1 MTIPAPPAP
10 GESNW
15 GGKQN
20 ATDNAQTQ
28 AIADAKAALATL
40 AGSDTSRD
48 TLPEVNA
55 IIDALALVVGGKL
68 DKTEAAATYLDWR
81 GRTPRVLAADRDFGV
96 QPIAFWDPTQLTG
109 NDGDPVG
116 LLPDLSGNG
125 YGLGAGGALR
135 PTLVANA
142 LNGKPAL
149 RFSASQ
155 YLRTSKGLTNWGAR
169 PIAQPITMAALV
181 KFRSAGAN
189 AIRLI
194 MSSES
199 TIGMGAQQ
207 LVSSASG
214 YDRWLY
220 TFAAGAAVGGGP
232 SIVDDQWH
240 VVIAIVTPNSYTLM
254 VDGVV
259 TSPAVANTGTA
270 SLTGRIVLGGY
281 ATTPGALGLDG
292 DLGPALMLAGELT
305 LKQCQHLTEYIRQ
318 ATLYKATPT
327 PKQDSVIIDDFTD
340 ANGQNVRT
348 LRTANMGANP
358 PVLVMNHHQG
368 VTHTWWQPGNNGY
381 TLAHVAANAGWLVV
395 CPANH
400 NADGWTGAPA
410 VADGPAAVT
419 AAASRYGV
427 TPALIAI
434 HGQSMGG
441 ALAMIQATSPIWGST
456 PVKGVH
462 VVDAALN
469 MEWAYRS
476 SGYATSVI
484 SGLGCV
490 AGTLAAAVAANDASF
505 TSTTVF
511 NVGDVVTVDR
521 AASPEN
527 VTITSR
533 SGTTGTIT
541 YGISGSFAAAH
552 TTGKDVVDFPTKV
565 IGRDPAKLTSAQF
578 NALRAQ
584 VVYGPNDATVLKAN
598 NLDVFAPILAGS
610 TAPEKATITHPGNH
624 LESSGFRPIEFA
636 DFLTRCTS

>member
-1 MTIPAPPAP
+1 MA
-10 GESNW
+10 
-15 GGKQN
+15 QN
-20 ATDNAQTQ
+20 PLGYFKDGADA
-28 AIADAKAALATL
+28 AIALAV
-40 AGSDTSRD
+40 AQ
-48 TLPEVNA
+48 
-55 IIDALALVVGGKL
+55 
-68 DKTEAAATYLDWR
+68 EATRANIARLDWR
-81 GRTPRVLAADRDFGV
+81 GRVPGVLAPDRDLGV
-96 QPIAFWDPTQLTG
+96 QAIAWWDPTLLTG
-109 NDGDPVG
+109 SDGDPVG
-116 LLPDLSGNG
+116 LVPDQAGNG

-135 PTLVANA
+135 PTLVADA

-149 RFSASQ
+149 RFTASQ

-169 PIAQPITMAALV
+169 PIAQPITQVALV

-189 AIRLI
+189 TIRLI

-199 TIGMGAQQ
+199 TVGMGAQQ
-207 LVSSASG
+207 LVSSTSG

-220 TFAAGAAVGGGP
+220 TFAAGAAIGGGP

-240 VVIAIVTPNSYTLM
+240 VVASIVTPNSYTLI
-254 VDGVV
+254 VDGIVTNAAVV
-259 TSPAVANTGTA
+259 NTGTA
-270 SLTGRIVLGGY
+270 SLSGRIVLGGY

-292 DLGPALMLAGELT
+292 DLGPAGIIAGELT
-305 LKQCQHLTEYIRQ
+305 LKQVQHLTEYLRQ
-318 ATLYKATPT
+318 TTLYKATPT

-348 LRTANMGANP
+348 LRTANMGPNP

-410 VADGPAAVT
+410 VADGPAAV
-419 AAASRYGV
+419 AAAAARYNIV
-427 TPALIAI
+427 ALLIAI

-441 ALAMIQATSPIWGST
+441 GLAMIQATSNIWGGV

-490 AGTLAAAVAANDASF
+490 AGTLAAAVAANDTTF
-505 TSTTVF
+505 TSTAVF

-521 AASPEN
+521 AASPQD

-541 YGISGSFAAAH
+541 YGISGTFAAAH

-565 IGRDPAKLTSAQF
+565 IGRDPAKLTSAQL
-578 NALRAQ
+578 NALRVQ
-584 VVYGPNDATVLKAN
+584 VVYGPNDTTVVKAN
-598 NLDVFAPILAGS
+598 NADVFAPILAGS
-610 TAPEKATITHPGNH
+610 AAPEKATITHPGNH
-624 LESSGFRPIEFA
+624 LESSGFRPVEFA
-636 DFLTRCTS
+636 DFLARCTS